1 MDDIDPSAPLCRDC
15 RHSFIPVGQWIFLPF
30 MWLARLVED
39 DGSDQFIYRCRKIVK
54 EQRTEFNPVSGSK
67 LLKLEHKL
75 CSFARGKYEEECGF
89 SGKMWMP
96 KRKTDFLVWLKRV
109 Q

>member
-1 MDDIDPSAPLCRDC
+1 MDEVDTSVPLCRDC
-15 RHSFIPVGQWIFLPF
+15 RHSFIPVDQWFFLPL

-39 DGSDQFIYRCRKIVK
+39 NGSDQFAYRCRKVVK

-67 LLKLEHKL
+67 LLKREHML

-89 SGKMWMP
+89 SGRLYVP
-96 KRKTDFLVWLKRV
+96 KRKQDFLVWLKKV